1 MISTDNRS
9 FGALRHRHF
18 RLLWIGLL
26 VSNAGTWARNIAQ
39 GWLLYQ
45 ISDSRLMLG
54 ALALSFALP
63 MVILPLFGGVIADRF
78 NRLTVLR
85 STQFSAM
92 ILASVLSWLTF
103 TGEVTAWSIIS
114 LSFLGA
120 IVLAI
125 DNPTRQA
132 LIPAL
137 VPRED
142 LPSAMALN
150 GIVFTG
156 AGLLGSAL
164 TGMIF
169 HWYEGQILK
178 GAAIVFILNSIS
190 YLAILAPIFSI
201 SLKNHERR
209 KSYDRSHSALED
221 LRAGLIYLRAHPLLA
236 LIISL
241 SAATNLCGRSFL
253 PLMPILARD
262 VLDVGAGGLGAMHTS
277 ASAGTLAGGLG
288 LAALGGARQQRA
300 VLGYSLLILII
311 SVMVLAVS
319 HWYWVSLLVLGINGA
334 VTAVI
339 AATIATGI
347 QTNVEE
353 RMRGRMMSFYTL
365 TIIGFAPLGGGVAGA
380 MAQWMPVQYAIILPA
395 ALLGLFL
402 LWVIFRVQAWQ
413 GLP

>member
-1 MISTDNRS
+1 MINTDNRS

-54 ALALSFALP
+54 ALALSFGLP

-201 SLKNHERR
+201 SLKHHERR
-209 KSYDRSHSALED
+209 KSYDHSHSALED

-253 PLMPILARD
+253 PLTPILARD

-319 HWYWVSLLVLGINGA
+319 HWYWVSLLLLGINGA

-395 ALLGLFL
+395 AVLGLFL